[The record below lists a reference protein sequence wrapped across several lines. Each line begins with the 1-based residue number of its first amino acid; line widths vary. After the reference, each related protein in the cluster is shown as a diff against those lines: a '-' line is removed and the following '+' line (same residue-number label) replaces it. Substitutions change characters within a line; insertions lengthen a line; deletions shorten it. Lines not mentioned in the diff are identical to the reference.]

1 MAYVDLT
8 LVIKKLVLT
17 MFSTKHKY
25 SQNIKKEG
33 IHQPR
38 HENVT
43 QLSIADLLLFVSLVF
58 VSLFTGTQTFF
69 RE

>member
-25 SQNIKKEG
+25 FKKDG

-43 QLSIADLLLFVSLVF
+43 ELSIADLLLFVSLFF